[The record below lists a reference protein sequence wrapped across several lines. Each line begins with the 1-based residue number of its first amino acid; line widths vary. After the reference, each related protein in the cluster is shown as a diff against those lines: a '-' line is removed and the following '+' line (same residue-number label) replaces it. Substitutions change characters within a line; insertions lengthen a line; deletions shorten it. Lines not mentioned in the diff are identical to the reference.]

1 MSSSSSSPMPTLLNP
16 RQPVKALTVAFCLW
30 KALVYLVIISC
41 PGLGY
46 DTSTSH
52 LYHTN
57 GRSDVIS
64 SEDITYAHLPIPL
77 KFVRWD
83 SIYFLHIAENGY
95 VFEQE
100 WAFGYGYTRVLA
112 FIATALDR
120 LIGPSGAARTAVVAI
135 ALSHLAHYLSVLA
148 LYRLSINVFGHDTA
162 TQRLICFL
170 SAALHIICPAGAFLS
185 APYGESLFSL
195 LNITGFYVY
204 SSSFLD
210 NKAGKRLSGDVK
222 LFLAAVLFSAATTVR
237 SNGILSG
244 VLYAYDALL
253 QLRRVLCQRLSVG
266 ACAHL
271 CVIIVSGCVIALG
284 LVIPQTVAYPAYCV
298 DGDVPRPW
306 CQWLAPSIYGWVQG
320 HYWNVGFLRYWTV
333 SNIPLFVLAMPM
345 LAILCRSSLWALDV
359 AVPFIFPGALSGV
372 DQASSS
378 ATTASLLLRL
388 AVPQGLLAVMALTSY
403 HVQIINRISS
413 GYPLWY
419 WYLVYLVSGN
429 WGQSRPSLHDS
440 RGFAVAVRGMVAY
453 ALIQALL
460 FGSFLP
466 PA

>member
-1 MSSSSSSPMPTLLNP
+1 MANRPSLLDP
-16 RQPVKALTVAFCLW
+16 HQPIRALTVAFCLW

-46 DTSTSH
+46 DTSTAH
-52 LYHTN
+52 LYQPT

-64 SEDITYAHLPIPL
+64 GDIKYAHLPIPL

-83 SIYFLHIAENGY
+83 SIYFVHVAEKGY

-100 WAFGYGYTRVLA
+100 WAFGYGYTKVLA
-112 FIATALDR
+112 FITSALYR
-120 LIGPSGAARTAVVAI
+120 LAGVSGAARTAVVAI
-135 ALSHLAHYLSVLA
+135 VLSHIAHYLSVLA
-148 LYRLSINVFGHDTA
+148 LYRLSINVFGRDTA
-162 TQRLICFL
+162 TQKLICFL

-195 LNITGFYVY
+195 LNISGFYIY
-204 SSSFLD
+204 SSAFLD
-210 NKAGKRLSGDVK
+210 NKAGKRFSGDAK
-222 LFLAAVLFSAATTVR
+222 LLLAAVLFSSATTVR

-244 VLYAYDALL
+244 VLFAYDALL
-253 QLRRVLCQRLSVG
+253 QIRRVVSGRLSAD

-271 CVIIVSGCVIALG
+271 CIIIVGGCIIALG
-284 LVIPQTVAYPAYCV
+284 LIIPQAVAYKTYCAAK
-298 DGDVPRPW
+298 DDTRPW
-306 CQWLAPSIYGWVQG
+306 CQWLVPSIYGWVQG
-320 HYWNVGFLRYWTV
+320 HYWNVGFLRYWTA
-333 SNIPLFVLAMPM
+333 SNIPLFLLAMPM

-359 AVPFIFPGALSGV
+359 AVPFIFPRALSGV

-429 WGQSRPSLHDS
+429 WGQSRPALHGS
-440 RGFAVAVRGMVAY
+440 RTFTVAVRGMVAY
-453 ALIQALL
+453 ALIQATL

>member
-1 MSSSSSSPMPTLLNP
+1 MANRPSLLDP
-16 RQPVKALTVAFCLW
+16 RQPIKALTVAFCLW
-30 KALVYLVIISC
+30 KALVYLVIITS

-46 DTSTSH
+46 DTSTGH
-52 LYHTN
+52 LYQPT
-57 GRSDVIS
+57 GRADVIPG
-64 SEDITYAHLPIPL
+64 DIKYAHLPIPL

-83 SIYFLHIAENGY
+83 SIYFLHVAESGY

-100 WAFGYGYTRVLA
+100 WAFGYGYTQALA
-112 FIATALDR
+112 FITSALYQ
-120 LIGPSGAARTAVVAI
+120 LFGISGPARTAVVAI
-135 ALSHLAHYLSVLA
+135 VLSHIAHYLSVLA
-148 LYRLSINVFGHDTA
+148 LYRLSINVFGRDTA

-170 SAALHIICPAGAFLS
+170 SATLHVICPAGAFLS

-195 LNITGFYVY
+195 LNISGFYVY
-204 SSSFLD
+204 SSAFLD
-210 NKAGKRLSGDVK
+210 NKAGKRFSGNAK
-222 LFLAAVLFSAATTVR
+222 LLLAAVLFSAATTVR

-244 VLYAYDALL
+244 VLFAYDALL
-253 QLRRVLCQRLSVG
+253 QLRRVVSQRLSVG

-271 CVIIVSGCVIALG
+271 CTIIVGGCVIALG
-284 LVIPQTVAYPAYCV
+284 LIIPQAVAYKTYCTHQ
-298 DGDVPRPW
+298 DASRPW
-306 CQWLAPSIYGWVQG
+306 CQWLIPSIYGWVQG
-320 HYWNVGFLRYWTV
+320 HYWNVGFLRYWTA
-333 SNIPLFVLAMPM
+333 SNIPLFLLAMPM

-359 AVPFIFPGALSGV
+359 AVPFIFPRALSGV
-372 DQASSS
+372 DQSSSS

-388 AVPQGLLAVMALTSY
+388 AVPQGILALMALTSY

-429 WGQSRPSLHDS
+429 WGQSRPTLQDS
-440 RGFAVAVRGMVAY
+440 RTFTVAVRAMVAY
-453 ALIQALL
+453 ALIQATL